1 MKTLT
6 LCYVVFLAIAPI
18 MILDGT
24 SAHAEDLLVKS
35 CSELV
40 RMAENLQED
49 LKTVDIVLGSAIE
62 AGKMDSIKNFKIK
75 LISPLVRPCFNGK
88 RSSNGLCA
96 GRIKK
101 FRVEDDVANCDFYL
115 CRHRSLSFY

>member
-18 MILDGT
+18 MILNGT

-75 LISPLVRPCFNGK
+75 K
-88 RSSNGLCA
+88 A
-96 GRIKK
+96 GVQQQIQSVMNAIEVKSCIKTK
-101 FRVEDDVANCDFYL
+101 Q
-115 CRHRSLSFY
+115 